1 MVYGAGRENAMSTLY
16 LTQQDSVLRKE
27 DERLKV
33 TLKGEVL
40 LDLPMLKVS
49 EVVVMG
55 RVTVTPHT
63 VAALMERNVHLTYL
77 TEHGRYIGRIE
88 PAFSKNS
95 LLRRAQYAASFDAH
109 HTLTLARG
117 FVTGKLANLRVT
129 LLRAARNTEGLH
141 VDDAIEAIRRAAWR
155 AERAEDLE
163 TLRGHEGEGSAAY
176 FGVFDRLLKADGFS
190 FSRRV
195 RRPPTDP
202 VNALLSFGY
211 ALLANDVHAAT
222 QTLGFDPY
230 CGYLHADRYGRPSLA
245 LDVMEEFR
253 PLIVD
258 VVVLTCVN
266 KRIIQPDDFNVSL
279 GNVHSLTPE
288 ARKKFLLQY
297 EERKA
302 TEIHHPLFAYKATYQ
317 RCLELQARILAK
329 CIQGELE
336 RYEPFVVR

>member
-1 MVYGAGRENAMSTLY
+1 MSTLY
-16 LTQQDSVLRKE
+16 LTQQDAVLRKE
-27 DERLKV
+27 DERLRV
-33 TLKGEVL
+33 TLKGETL

-49 EVVVMG
+49 EVVVLG
-55 RVTVTPHT
+55 RVTVTPYT
-63 VAALMERNVHLTYL
+63 VAALMERHVPLTYL

-95 LLRRAQYAASFDAH
+95 LLRRAQYAASFDEH
-109 HTLTLARG
+109 RTLTLARG
-117 FVTGKLANLRVT
+117 FVLGKLANLRVT

-141 VDDAIEAIRRAAWR
+141 VNDAIEAIRGAERR
-155 AERAEDLE
+155 AERAEDLDV
-163 TLRGHEGEGSAAY
+163 LRGHEGEGSAAY
-176 FGVFDRLLKADGFS
+176 FGVFASLIKADGFS
-190 FSRRV
+190 FKKRV

-211 ALLANDVHAAT
+211 ALLANDIHAAV
-222 QTLGFDPY
+222 QMLGFDPY

-258 VVVLTCVN
+258 AVVLTCLN
-266 KRIIQPDDFNVSL
+266 KRIIQPDDFSVSL
-279 GNVHSLTPE
+279 GNVHSLTSE

-297 EERKA
+297 EERKN
-302 TEIHHPLFAYKATYQ
+302 TEIQHPVFEYKATYR
-317 RCLELQARILAK
+317 RCFELQARILAK

>member
-1 MVYGAGRENAMSTLY
+1 MSTLY

-33 TLKGEVL
+33 TLKGETL

-49 EVVVMG
+49 QVVVMG
-55 RVTVTPHT
+55 RVTVTPYT

-95 LLRRAQYAASFDAH
+95 LLRKAQYAAAFSEDR
-109 HTLTLARG
+109 TLTLARG
-117 FVTGKLANLRVT
+117 FVLGKLANLRVA
-129 LLRAARNTEGLH
+129 LLRAARNTEGLN
-141 VDDAIEAIRRAAWR
+141 VDAAVEAIRGAERR
-155 AERAEDLE
+155 AERAEDLD

-176 FGVFDRLLKADGFS
+176 FGAFARLIKADGFS
-190 FSRRV
+190 FAKRV

-211 ALLANDVHAAT
+211 AILANNVHAAV

-245 LDVMEEFR
+245 LDLMEEFR

-258 VVVLTCVN
+258 AVVLSCLN
-266 KRIIQPDDFNVSL
+266 KRVLQPGDFTVSL
-279 GNVHSLTPE
+279 GNVCSLAPD
-288 ARKKFLLQY
+288 ARKKFLIQY
-297 EERKA
+297 EERKQ
-302 TEIHHPLFAYKATYQ
+302 TEIQHPVFGYKATYL

-336 RYEPFVVR
+336 QYEPFVVR

>member
-1 MVYGAGRENAMSTLY
+1 MSTLY
-16 LTQQDSVLRKE
+16 LTQQDAVLRKE

-33 TLKGEVL
+33 TLKGETL

-55 RVTVTPHT
+55 RVTVTPYT

-95 LLRRAQYAASFDAH
+95 LLRKAQYAASFDEHRA
-109 HTLTLARG
+109 LTLARG
-117 FVTGKLANLRVT
+117 FVLGKLANLRVS
-129 LLRAARNTEGLH
+129 LLRAARNTEGLL
-141 VDDAIEAIRRAAWR
+141 VDDAVEAIRGAERR
-155 AERAEDLE
+155 AERAEQLD

-176 FGVFDRLLKADGFS
+176 FGVFNQLIKTDGFT
-190 FSRRV
+190 FAKRI
-195 RRPPTDP
+195 RRPPTDS

-211 ALLANDVHAAT
+211 ALLANDIHAAA
-222 QTLGFDPY
+222 QTVGFDPY

-245 LDVMEEFR
+245 LDLMEEFR

-258 VVVLTCVN
+258 SVVLSCLN
-266 KRIIQPDDFNVSL
+266 KRVLQPSDFLVGL
-279 GNVHSLTPE
+279 GNVHSLAPD
-288 ARKKFLLQY
+288 ARKKFLVQY
-297 EERKA
+297 EERKN
-302 TEIHHPLFAYKATYQ
+302 TEIHHPVFEYKATYQ
-317 RCLELQARILAK
+317 RCFELQARILAK

-336 RYEPFVVR
+336 YYEPFVIR

>member
-1 MVYGAGRENAMSTLY
+1 VSTLY

-27 DERLKV
+27 DERLRV
-33 TLKGEVL
+33 TLKGETL

-49 EVVVMG
+49 QVVVMG
-55 RVTVTPHT
+55 RVTVTPYT

-95 LLRRAQYAASFDAH
+95 LLRRAQYAASFDEHRA
-109 HTLTLARG
+109 LTLARG
-117 FVTGKLANLRVT
+117 FVLGKLANLRVT
-129 LLRAARNTEGLH
+129 LLRAARNSEGLN
-141 VDDAIEAIRRAAWR
+141 VDNAVEAIRGAEGR
-155 AERAEDLE
+155 AERADGLDV
-163 TLRGHEGEGSAAY
+163 LRGHEGEGSAAY
-176 FGVFDRLLKADGFS
+176 FGVFDRLIKAGGFS
-190 FSRRV
+190 FTKRV

-211 ALLANDVHAAT
+211 ALLANDIHAAVNA
-222 QTLGFDPY
+222 LGFDPY

-253 PLIVD
+253 PVIVD
-258 VVVLTCVN
+258 ATVLSCLN
-266 KRIIQPDDFNVSL
+266 KRVIQPGDFTVAL
-279 GNVHSLTPE
+279 GNVHSLTAD

-297 EERKA
+297 EERKQ
-302 TEIHHPLFAYKATYQ
+302 TEIQHPVFDYKATYQ
-317 RCLELQARILAK
+317 RCFELQARILAK
-329 CIQGELE
+329 CLQGELE

>member
-1 MVYGAGRENAMSTLY
+1 MSTLY

-40 LDLPMLKVS
+40 LDLPVLKVS
-49 EVVVMG
+49 QVVVFG
-55 RVTVTPHT
+55 RVTVTPYT
-63 VAALMERNVHLTYL
+63 VAALMERNINLTYL

-95 LLRRAQYAASFDAH
+95 LLRRAQYVASFDEH
-109 HTLTLARG
+109 RTLTLARG
-117 FVTGKLANLRVT
+117 FVVGKLANLRVT
-129 LLRAARNTEGLH
+129 LLRAARNTDGLN
-141 VDDAIEAIRRAAWR
+141 VDEDVEAIRRAER
-155 AERAEDLE
+155 RVERAEDLDM
-163 TLRGHEGEGSAAY
+163 LRGHEGEGSAAY
-176 FGVFDRLLKADGFS
+176 FGTFGQLIKAEGFA
-190 FSRRV
+190 FSKRV

-211 ALLANDVHAAT
+211 ALLANDVHAAV

-245 LDVMEEFR
+245 LDLMEEFR

-258 VVVLTCVN
+258 VTVLGCLN
-266 KRIIQPDDFNVSL
+266 KRILQADDFTVSL
-279 GNVHSLTPE
+279 GDVCSLTSE
-288 ARKKFLLQY
+288 GRKKFLLQY
-297 EERKA
+297 EERRN
-302 TEIHHPLFAYKATYQ
+302 TEIQHPLFEYKATYQ
-317 RCLELQARILAK
+317 RCFELQARILAK

-336 RYEPFVVR
+336 RYEPFVIR

>member
-1 MVYGAGRENAMSTLY
+1 
-16 LTQQDSVLRKE
+16 
-27 DERLKV
+27 
-33 TLKGEVL
+33 
-40 LDLPMLKVS
+40 MLKVS
-49 EVVVMG
+49 EVVIMG

-95 LLRRAQYAASFDAH
+95 LLRRAQYAAAFDEH
-109 HTLTLARG
+109 RTLSLARG
-117 FVTGKLANLRVT
+117 FVLGKLANLRVT
-129 LLRAARNTEGLH
+129 LLRAARNTEGLN
-141 VDDAIEAIRRAAWR
+141 VEAAVDAIRGAERR
-155 AERAEDLE
+155 AERAEDLA

-176 FGVFDRLLKADGFS
+176 FGVFASLIKAEGFS
-190 FSRRV
+190 FHKRV

-211 ALLANDVHAAT
+211 ALLANDVHAAV

-245 LDVMEEFR
+245 LDLMEEFR

-258 VVVLTCVN
+258 AVVLACLN
-266 KRIIQPDDFNVSL
+266 KRVIQSDDFSVSL
-279 GNVHSLTPE
+279 GNVCSLTPD

-297 EERKA
+297 EERKN
-302 TEIHHPLFAYKATYQ
+302 TEIQHPVFEYKATYQ
-317 RCLELQARILAK
+317 RCFELQARILAK

-336 RYEPFVVR
+336 RYEPFMIR